1 MGRGPSP
8 GQPQPS
14 GSHGAKVAGYRW
26 RVILRAL
33 YFLYYNVPMAKT
45 EPFSMRLSARLSALI
60 AEEARRTRRSKGA
73 VIETLADEA
82 LRCRR
87 FPGIA
92 FRGDDWNR
100 RAWVIGTGLDVWE
113 LIQALQDFGS
123 PERVIAETDLSERQ
137 VETALAYYREYPEEV
152 DRAVDE
158 NRRSIEALRREF
170 PTIGLS
176 EVPD

>member
-1 MGRGPSP
+1 MTRSGAIPSPSP
-8 GQPQPS
+8 GS
-14 GSHGAKVAGYRW
+14 G
-26 RVILRAL
+26 LRAGTSLICICL
-33 YFLYYNVPMAKT
+33 YLLYYNVVMPKAD
-45 EPFSMRLSARLSALI
+45 PFSVRLSARLSSLI

-113 LIQALQDFGS
+113 LMQALQDFGS
-123 PERVIAETDLSERQ
+123 PERTVAETDLSERQ
-137 VETALAYYREYPEEV
+137 VETALAYYREYPEEI
-152 DRAVDE
+152 DRAVGE
-158 NRRSIEALRREF
+158 NRLSIEALQREF

-176 EVPD
+176 EVSD